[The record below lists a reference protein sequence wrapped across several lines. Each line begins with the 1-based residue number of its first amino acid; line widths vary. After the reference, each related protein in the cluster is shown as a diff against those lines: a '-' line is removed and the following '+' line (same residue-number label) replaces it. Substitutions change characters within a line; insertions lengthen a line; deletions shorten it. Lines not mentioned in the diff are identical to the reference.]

1 MEWELITKC
10 HGHGGRRFINAR
22 SSAVVWC
29 SVDESQ

>member
-10 HGHGGRRFINAR
+10 HGHGGRFINAR